1 MLWEGFP
8 RKVGATVNGKSQYYM
23 PVAINLSKLFNFFPS
38 YTRKT
43 LHLSH
48 HKALLFHFPR

>member
-23 PVAINLSKLFNFFPS
+23 PVAINLSKLLNF
-38 YTRKT
+38 
-43 LHLSH
+43 
-48 HKALLFHFPR
+48 LLA